1 MTALCLELF
10 KQRKHGPRLGNNLL
24 VAAFNHDTDFLVFL
38 SDLGLFLLNPRAYVF
53 EVVDFFKDSL
63 ARTFDFGGLMQNLL
77 VVLILGVVPLFFLLW
92 LSQKFKHLESK

>member
-1 MTALCLELF
+1 LTALCLELF
-10 KQRKHGPRLGNNLL
+10 KQRKHVPVLRADLCLT
-24 VAAFNHDTDFLVFL
+24 AFNHDTDFLVFL

-53 EVVDFFKDSL
+53 EVIDFFKDSL

-92 LSQKFKHLESK
+92 LSHDFDILNQ